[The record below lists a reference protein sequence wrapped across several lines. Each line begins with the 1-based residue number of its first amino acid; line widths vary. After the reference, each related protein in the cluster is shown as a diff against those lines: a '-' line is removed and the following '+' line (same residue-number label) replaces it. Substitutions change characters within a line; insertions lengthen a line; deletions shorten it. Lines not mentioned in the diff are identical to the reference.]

1 MKVWVC
7 TCFDTSFDFCE
18 QKYNVRYDSFDI
30 EIIRGSSEE
39 GHNLFI
45 ETTKKNAKLANEATR
60 RFLSEI
66 CWLYQSRVEIIA
78 GGGWASHKTPT
89 NVAFR
94 KFARIGGGIDLTS
107 YRQIASTHEQKI
119 ALGIYRE
126 AFSSNSIFYKF
137 LSCFKIIN
145 MIYKTGKEQKD
156 WINNNIEKLIKS
168 KSKIEQLKQ
177 EGITNLGEH
186 FYHSGRCA
194 IAHSNI
200 ISGEPIADADN
211 HEDNFRI
218 GREIEV
224 IKELAEIIMSDELMI
239 PTRGQL
245 IKYY

>member
-1 MKVWVC
+1 
-7 TCFDTSFDFCE
+7 
-18 QKYNVRYDSFDI
+18 
-30 EIIRGSSEE
+30 
-39 GHNLFI
+39 
-45 ETTKKNAKLANEATR
+45 
-60 RFLSEI
+60 
-66 CWLYQSRVEIIA
+66 
-78 GGGWASHKTPT
+78 
-89 NVAFR
+89 
-94 KFARIGGGIDLTS
+94 
-107 YRQIASTHEQKI
+107 
-119 ALGIYRE
+119 
-126 AFSSNSIFYKF
+126 
-137 LSCFKIIN
+137 